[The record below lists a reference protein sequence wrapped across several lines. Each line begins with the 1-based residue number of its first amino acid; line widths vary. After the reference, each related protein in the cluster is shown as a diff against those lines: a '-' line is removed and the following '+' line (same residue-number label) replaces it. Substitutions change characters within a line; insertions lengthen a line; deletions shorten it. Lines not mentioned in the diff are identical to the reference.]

1 MPPKIKIRLAKE
13 YSGAQINKLTESGA
27 RFIIYQYCI
36 SLFFAITLRRFSPAF
51 LILPGEPANKYKGRY
66 NLISLLFGWWGI
78 PWGPVYTFRSVMLN
92 NKGGIDYTDDIL
104 LNLTEEGLL
113 AGEIEILQ
121 TEQIFCKPGK
131 MDIRAFKKALLP
143 VFERDLNMVKLIA
156 AVFINTEDGYEPYF
170 TLGILA
176 KKDFETVCDLSR
188 KALLKQF
195 YKDTPF
201 EFVDLSTGDKV
212 CCLLEKQGE
221 PIINRQVGS

>member
-1 MPPKIKIRLAKE
+1 MNPRIKIQFTQN
-13 YSGAQINKLTESGA
+13 YSRTEIVKQVESGA

-36 SLFFAITLRRFSPAF
+36 SLFFAITLRRLSPAF
-51 LILPGEPANKYKGRY
+51 LVLPGEPANKYKARY
-66 NLISLLFGWWGI
+66 NLLSLLFGSWCI
-78 PWGPVYTFRSVMLN
+78 PWGPVYTFRSVILN
-92 NKGGIDYTDDIL
+92 NRGGIDYTDDIL

-113 AGEIEILQ
+113 VGEIEILK

-156 AVFINTEDGYEPYF
+156 AVFINTEDGNEPYF

-176 KKDFETVCDLSR
+176 KKDFETVCDLTR
-188 KALLKQF
+188 KALFKKF
-195 YKDTPF
+195 FKDTPF
-201 EFVDLSTGDKV
+201 EFIDLSTEDKV

-221 PIINRQVGS
+221 VMINRLA